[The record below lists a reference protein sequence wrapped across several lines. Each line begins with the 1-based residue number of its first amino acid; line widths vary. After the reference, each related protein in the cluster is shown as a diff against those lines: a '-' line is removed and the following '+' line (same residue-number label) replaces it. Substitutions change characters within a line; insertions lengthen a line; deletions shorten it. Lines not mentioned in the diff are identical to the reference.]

1 VSPRLQRLS
10 ESQAP
15 RVAVALL
22 EGGDARRASE
32 LAERLG
38 LPLAQA
44 ATQPAGDPDTLWLCA
59 ADGRLELRSPAR
71 RHGAIRAE
79 LAEGLFDRRRRRAG
93 VRSEP
98 LARAAGLG
106 KGPPPRVLDATAGLG
121 RDAALLAWLGCEVTA
136 VERHPVV
143 AALLADALER
153 AAQRPELAAAF
164 QGRLRLIVGD
174 ARDVLAAARGD
185 AAPDVVLL
193 DPMYPVARRSALAR
207 KELQALRQLV
217 GDDEDAD
224 ALLQPALA
232 AARRRVVVKRHAH
245 APPLAGRAPDLRL
258 PGAST
263 RFDVYLARPA

>member
-1 VSPRLQRLS
+1 MTALPETWPEPRSLRL
-10 ESQAP
+10 
-15 RVAVALL
+15 AVVLL
-22 EGGDARRASE
+22 DGGDAHQATE

-38 LPLAQA
+38 LPLARSA
-44 ATQPAGDPDTLWLCA
+44 PDLAVDPDTLWLCA

-71 RHGAIRAE
+71 RHGPIRAE
-79 LAEGLFDRRRRRAG
+79 LAEGMFDRRRRAAG

-121 RDAALLAWLGCEVTA
+121 RDAALLAFLGCEVTA

-153 AAQRPELAAAF
+153 AVRRPELAAALA
-164 QGRLRLIVGD
+164 GRLRVVVGD
-174 ARDVLAAARGD
+174 ARLLLAGATGD
-185 AAPDVVLL
+185 DAPDVVLL

-207 KELQALRQLV
+207 KELQALRRLV

-224 ALLQPALA
+224 ALLAPALA

-258 PGAST
+258 PGTST